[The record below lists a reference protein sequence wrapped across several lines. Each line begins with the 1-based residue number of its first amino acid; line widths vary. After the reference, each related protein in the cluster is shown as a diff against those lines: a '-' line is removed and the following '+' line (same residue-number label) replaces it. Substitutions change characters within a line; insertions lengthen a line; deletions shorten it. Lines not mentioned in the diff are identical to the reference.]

1 MTDKSELIIQ
11 AALKIFYQRG
21 YGPITVEDIAR
32 EAKVAKGTIYL
43 YFKDKDE
50 LFYRSVLYVIEFIEA
65 TTKEVAADSKDP
77 FQVLGRIAYAQLY
90 SILQNKHFCGLF
102 YIISNPGL
110 VSNREKLFK
119 ILLEKENSL
128 LSFITRIIEQGKS
141 AGFIEGSL
149 DAKEVAYL
157 FQGMFS
163 NTLKRI
169 HHEPPEDTIDID
181 KTVTS
186 LIDVLKNGIH
196 KRG

>member
-1 MTDKSELIIQ
+1 MADKSELIIQ

-21 YGPITVEDIAR
+21 YGSVSIEEIAR
-32 EAKVAKGTIYL
+32 EAEVAKGTIYL

-50 LFYRSVLYVIEFIEA
+50 LFFRSVLYVIEFIEA
-65 TTKEVAADSKDP
+65 TTKEVAVDSKDP
-77 FQVLGRIAYAQLY
+77 FQTLGKIAYGYLHT
-90 SILQNKHFCGLF
+90 ILQNKHFCGLF
-102 YIISNPGL
+102 YIISDPGL
-110 VSNREKLFK
+110 VRNREKLFN

-141 AGFIEGSL
+141 AGVIESAL

-157 FQGMFS
+157 FQGMLS

-169 HHEPPEDTIDID
+169 HFEHPENTIDID
-181 KTVTS
+181 RIVTS

>member
-21 YGPITVEDIAR
+21 YGSVSIEEIAR
-32 EAKVAKGTIYL
+32 EAEVAKGTIYL

-50 LFYRSVLYVIEFIEA
+50 LFFRSVLYVIEFIEA
-65 TTKEVAADSKDP
+65 TTREVAVDSKDP
-77 FQVLGRIAYAQLY
+77 FQTLSKIAYAQLH
-90 SILQNKHFCGLF
+90 SFLQNKHFCGLF

-110 VSNREKLFK
+110 VRNREKLFN

-128 LSFITRIIEQGKS
+128 LSFITRIIEQGKN
-141 AGFIEGSL
+141 AGFIQSTL

-157 FQGMFS
+157 FQGMLS

-169 HHEPPEDTIDID
+169 HLEHPENNINID